1 MQKRLR
7 VSVGIAA
14 YNEAQNIERLLE
26 SLLNQE
32 LDRVTLSE
40 IIVISSGS
48 TDKTNAIVKKIA
60 SKNPLIKLICQK
72 KRLGK
77 ASAVNIFLTRAKEE
91 ILVLSGADIILKE
104 RTLEYLIAPL
114 RKKAV
119 GIVGSHPIPLNDK
132 NTFFGFASHLQW
144 NLHHAISLR
153 SPKMGECIAFRKIFK
168 QIPILSAVDEAN
180 IESIIKG
187 QGYKMVYAQSAI
199 VYNKGPESLRD
210 FIMRRRH
217 VYAGHMATKYEYSYE
232 VSTSSGLTVLWLL
245 LQNFS
250 FSWRFLLFTPG
261 VIMLEAY
268 SRLLG
273 FFDYRL
279 KLRSHTVWHV
289 TQSTKKL
296 PQLGRVHI

>member
-14 YNEAQNIERLLE
+14 YNEESNIGRLLE
-26 SLLNQE
+26 SFLTQQLKQ
-32 LDRVTLSE
+32 VTISE

-60 SKNPLIKLICQK
+60 SKNPWIKLICQK

-77 ASAVNIFLTRAKEE
+77 ASAVNILLSQAKED
-91 ILVLSGADIILKE
+91 ILVLSSADIILKE

-132 NTFFGFASHLQW
+132 KTFFGFASHLQW
-144 NLHHAISLR
+144 SLHHAISLH

-180 IESIIKG
+180 IESLIKG
-187 QGYKMVYAQSAI
+187 QGYKMVYASKAI
-199 VYNKGPESLRD
+199 VYNKGPEKLQD
-210 FIMRRRH
+210 FILRRRH
-217 VYAGHMATKYEYSYE
+217 IYAGHMATKYEYSYE
-232 VSTSSGLTVLWLL
+232 VSTSSGLTVLLL
-245 LQNFS
+245 LLRNFS

-273 FFDYRL
+273 FLDYKL
-279 KLRSHTVWHV
+279 KLRSHTVWQI
-289 TQSTKKL
+289 TQTTKKL
-296 PQLGRVHI
+296 PQIGRVNI